1 MERRLTSESKFST
14 LPVDYL
20 KMVNEVFSNHFEE
33 GLKLY
38 QTHLPESYFEAHG
51 QVYADEVILS
61 VSLLTPNQLAGNTVY
76 ASGDFNPKASSPTV
90 QDLLDACVDAIASVY
105 SHLLDI
111 EKPEIVENFADESLS
126 ALENA
131 PFEWAVVDSNKRKIY
146 VKLDKSN
153 PQMDHIT
160 EQWLKDHDP
169 EYKNREDS
177 EQKET
182 ENLFVT
188 GPKNINQRKN

>member
-1 MERRLTSESKFST
+1 MERRLTSESKFSA

-20 KMVNEVFSNHFEE
+20 RMVSEVFSNHFDE

-38 QTHLPESYFEAHG
+38 QKHLPDSYFEAHG
-51 QVYADEVILS
+51 QVYADEVVLS
-61 VSLLTPNQLAGNTVY
+61 VSLLTRNQLAGNTVY
-76 ASGDFNPKASSPTV
+76 ASADFDPKASAPTA

-105 SHLLDI
+105 SNLLNTEEPQTI
-111 EKPEIVENFADESLS
+111 ENLADESLS

-131 PFEWAVVDSNKRKIY
+131 PFEWSVLESNQRKIY

-153 PQMDHIT
+153 PEMDEMT
-160 EQWLKDHDP
+160 EQWLKEHDP
-169 EYKNREDS
+169 EYKNREEN

-182 ENLFVT
+182 ESLFVT

>member
-1 MERRLTSESKFST
+1 MERRLTSESKFSA

-20 KMVNEVFSNHFEE
+20 KMVNEVFSNHFDE

-38 QTHLPESYFEAHG
+38 QKHLPESYFEAHG
-51 QVYADEVILS
+51 QVYADEVVLT

-76 ASGDFNPKASSPTV
+76 ASADFDPKASTPTV
-90 QDLLDACVDAIASVY
+90 QDLLEACVDAIASVY
-105 SHLLDI
+105 TNLLNTEQPEAIEHL
-111 EKPEIVENFADESLS
+111 ADESLS

-131 PFEWAVVDSNKRKIY
+131 PFEWSAIDSNKRKIF

-153 PQMDHIT
+153 PQIDQIA

-169 EYKNREDS
+169 EYKSNEDREH
-177 EQKET
+177 KET